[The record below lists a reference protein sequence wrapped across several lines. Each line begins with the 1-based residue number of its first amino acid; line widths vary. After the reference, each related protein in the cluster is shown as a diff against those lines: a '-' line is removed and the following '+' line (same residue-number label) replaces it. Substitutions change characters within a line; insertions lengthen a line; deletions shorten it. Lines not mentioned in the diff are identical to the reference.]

1 MMKFAFGRGCLRPA
15 ERALG
20 DSEVDIITTNTGMDR
35 EEVEVHYE
43 KFLSNHK
50 NGRISKRS
58 FQALLQQSYPG
69 AEPAVLTKL
78 AQHIFRMYDTNQDGH
93 IDFIEFMLALYIM
106 NNGSAEANLKQIF
119 RVFDINNDGAISLK
133 ELQKI
138 VKDLHKLLKDQTD
151 DSEENFAKIAFTEM
165 DNNGD
170 GKVDEEEF
178 ISACLTRRKASTSLT
193 LKIVG
198 IFVADGERDKTIK

>member
-78 AQHIFRMYDTNQDGH
+78 AQHIFR
-93 IDFIEFMLALYIM
+93 
-106 NNGSAEANLKQIF
+106 
-119 RVFDINNDGAISLK
+119 
-133 ELQKI
+133 
-138 VKDLHKLLKDQTD
+138 
-151 DSEENFAKIAFTEM
+151 
-165 DNNGD
+165 
-170 GKVDEEEF
+170 
-178 ISACLTRRKASTSLT
+178 
-193 LKIVG
+193 
-198 IFVADGERDKTIK
+198 